1 MSTTKLTP
9 EQEKARKRLHVAIT
23 EVFVQEF
30 TAKFGHRYSHQGAV
44 DGAAV
49 KRFIQSLDGAVT
61 PEQVLEKLHFA
72 WGPSHKDTFVREN
85 LVTLSSFLSQWNK
98 ISALQARTKS
108 VHGGAKW

>member
-23 EVFVQEF
+23 QVFSQEF
-30 TAKFGHRYSHQGAV
+30 SAKFGHRYCHQGAV

-49 KRFIQSLDGAVT
+49 KRFIVNMCGEVT

-72 WGPSHKDTFVREN
+72 WGPNHKDTFVREN
-85 LVTLSSFLSQWNK
+85 LLTLSAFLSQWNR

-108 VHGGAKW
+108 IHGGAKW